1 MDVLS
6 RGSYL
11 PVACSV
17 YVFGGMDEER
27 AEQMCLWRWDLGKD
41 EGFELVHYR

>member
-1 MDVLS
+1 MS
-6 RGSYL
+6 
-11 PVACSV
+11 CSV

-41 EGFELVHYR
+41 EGFEIVHYR